1 MRWYIP
7 WPTIHLICVMPYFR
21 RLEEVEHHE
30 VILAEDKS
38 VYNERGYAIREAG
51 PSMRVLDM
59 FTTCDDFCAN
69 TYTSATSSSS
79 S

>member
-1 MRWYIP
+1 MRWYMP

-51 PSMRVLDM
+51 PSM
-59 FTTCDDFCAN
+59 
-69 TYTSATSSSS
+69 
-79 S
+79 